1 MLFAIHALDGT
12 DGPERRRLNQP
23 AHTAHLATAADY
35 GVRIVTAGPLVEDD
49 GTTMKGSLLIV
60 EAEGRSAVEAFT
72 GADPYL
78 TGGVWG
84 SIAITAFQN
93 VADTL
98 QAIHSDARALRAA
111 VELERTSRTSME
123 LIGRQLSKGY
133 VDRLALLTAQ
143 QNHHQAT
150 MALAQAQAARL
161 GDTAALFQAL
171 GGGWWNR
178 VAQASPG
185 E

>member
-84 SIAITAFQN
+84 SIAITAFQK
-93 VADTL
+93 
-98 QAIHSDARALRAA
+98 
-111 VELERTSRTSME
+111 
-123 LIGRQLSKGY
+123 RQG
-133 VDRLALLTAQ
+133 
-143 QNHHQAT
+143 
-150 MALAQAQAARL
+150 
-161 GDTAALFQAL
+161 
-171 GGGWWNR
+171 
-178 VAQASPG
+178 
-185 E
+185 